1 MANISAFKILTKH
14 FKKFDFYVIFT
25 GFLQMSTL
33 SDFIALFGTI
43 KINLQNMNFSY
54 AIFTMVI
61 TNILVL

>member
-43 KINLQNMNFSY
+43 KINLQNMTFCHGH
-54 AIFTMVI
+54 
-61 TNILVL
+61 